1 MGFGGGNMQKMLKQ
15 VQKMQADMV
24 KIQEKLAEMTVE
36 GTAGGGVVKI
46 IMNGKQVVMDIY
58 LEPEILD
65 PEDSE
70 LIEDLLMAAFNEAL
84 RKVQD
89 LAEEQ
94 MGKATGG
101 LNIPGLF

>member
-36 GTAGGGVVKI
+36 GTAGGGVDKI

>member
-46 IMNGKQVVMDIY
+46 IMNGKQEVMDIS

>member
-70 LIEDLLMAAFNEAL
+70 LIEDLLMAAFNEAYVKYRIWL
-84 RKVQD
+84 KNKWVK
-89 LAEEQ
+89 LPV
-94 MGKATGG
+94 G
-101 LNIPGLF
+101 

>member
-46 IMNGKQVVMDIY
+46 IMNGKQEVMDIY